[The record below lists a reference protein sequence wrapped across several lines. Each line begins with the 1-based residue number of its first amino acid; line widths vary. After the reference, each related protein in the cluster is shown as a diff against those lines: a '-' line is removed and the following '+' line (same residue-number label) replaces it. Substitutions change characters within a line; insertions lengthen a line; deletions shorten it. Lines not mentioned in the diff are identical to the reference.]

1 MTVAVTAPDPPLTAK
16 FVIVTPDGAVSAE
29 TTRLPSGVSG
39 SETVAIWT
47 LFVVVPRA
55 TVIPA
60 GVGVIVGGCAAAH
73 VVAHLGLPPPP
84 MRIDI
89 LTAVVQLQ
97 TAAARLPAF
106 ASVLTQRMAEL
117 QPGQVVIVLLL
128 PEGSGVVVASFALE
142 DAHQGV
148 SAPGGAA

>member
-1 MTVAVTAPDPPLTAK
+1 MDVAITRAPG
-16 FVIVTPDGAVSAE
+16 V
-29 TTRLPSGVSG
+29 LPSADGEAFLARHALMLAQFAQVASSLPGALLVSG
-39 SETVAIWT
+39 
-47 LFVVVPRA
+47 P
-55 TVIPA
+55 
-60 GVGVIVGGCAAAH
+60 AAH
-73 VVAHLGLPPPP
+73 IVAHLGLPPPP

>member
-1 MTVAVTAPDPPLTAK
+1 MEIAITRAPG
-16 FVIVTPDGAVSAE
+16 V
-29 TTRLPSGVSG
+29 LPSADGEAFLARHALMLAQFAKVATSLPGTLLVSG
-39 SETVAIWT
+39 PT
-47 LFVVVPRA
+47 
-55 TVIPA
+55 
-60 GVGVIVGGCAAAH
+60 AH
-73 VVAHLGLPPPP
+73 VVESLGLPPPP